1 MSVINQMLRDLQQ
14 QKKDAEAAKQDSLGP
29 KKTGRVPYLPLP
41 LVVGGATL
49 ALLSLAWWL
58 SGAISDTMPGF
69 EPASK
74 PSTPREVVATEQI
87 PVTEKISPATEPD
100 QLTKA
105 EREAEPPVPKA
116 ASEPVGEEVSAVAK
130 AQTVPVTPVEKPPVV
145 KPVVVTP
152 APVAPAASEPVVEK
166 VSAVAKAQPV
176 PVKSVEKPPVVKPA
190 AITPAP
196 GAPAASEPV
205 VEKASAVAK
214 AQPVPVKSVEKAP
227 VVKKAAAKPV
237 PVAKPSDSM
246 AVIPKQVKESSGVS
260 AKKPAVQSSSEQ
272 IPAKPEVAT
281 QKRLHPD
288 ALPGAIMSSSNNLVE
303 TNNMHRPSRS
313 QATTPYGMAEE
324 AYLDG
329 KWALAQKRSGLAVKS
344 LQEALTFYPGH
355 LQARELLVE
364 IFVKQGKAGE
374 AMFLLSEG
382 LEIAPDY
389 IVFKEKYSRL
399 LMDQG
404 DFDAAIK
411 VMMKGGLP
419 TVQGDPEAHVLL
431 ASLYR
436 RLGEPF
442 LAAQTYRNLLVA
454 WPQRG
459 AFWVGLGGALEE
471 QRLSEEAALC
481 YQRALKTKD
490 LSPDLK
496 HSAEKRLSLLN

>member
-1 MSVINQMLRDLQQ
+1 V
-14 QKKDAEAAKQDSLGP
+14 
-29 KKTGRVPYLPLP
+29 
-41 LVVGGATL
+41 
-49 ALLSLAWWL
+49 
-58 SGAISDTMPGF
+58 
-69 EPASK
+69 
-74 PSTPREVVATEQI
+74 VVAPT
-87 PVTEKISPATEPD
+87 
-100 QLTKA
+100 
-105 EREAEPPVPKA
+105 
-116 ASEPVGEEVSAVAK
+116 ASEPVVEKIPAVAK
-130 AQTVPVTPVEKPPVV
+130 VQPVPVASVEKPPVV
-145 KPVVVTP
+145 KQAAGTP
-152 APVAPAASEPVVEK
+152 APVAPTASEPVVEK
-166 VSAVAKAQPV
+166 IPAVAKAQPV
-176 PVKSVEKPPVVKPA
+176 PVASVEKPPVVKQAAVTPVVVAPIASEPAVEKSPAVAKARPVPVTSVEKPPVVKPA
-190 AITPAP
+190 A
-196 GAPAASEPV
+196 
-205 VEKASAVAK
+205 
-214 AQPVPVKSVEKAP
+214 
-227 VVKKAAAKPV
+227 AKPR
-237 PVAKPSDSM
+237 PVAKSSDSM
-246 AVIPKQVKESSGVS
+246 ATISKQVKESSGMS
-260 AKKPAVQSSSEQ
+260 AKTVAVQSSSEQ
-272 IPAKPEVAT
+272 IPGKVEVAP

-303 TNNMHRPSRS
+303 TNNMDRPSRS

-329 KWALAQKRSGLAVKS
+329 KWALAQERSGLAVKS
-344 LQEALTFYPGH
+344 LQEALTLYPGH

-364 IFVKQGKAGE
+364 IFVKDGKAGE
-374 AMFLLSEG
+374 AMFLLAEG

-471 QRLSEEAALC
+471 QRLSEEAVMC

-496 HSAEKRLSLLN
+496 YSAEKRLSLLN

>member
-166 VSAVAKAQPV
+166 V
-176 PVKSVEKPPVVKPA
+176 
-190 AITPAP
+190 
-196 GAPAASEPV
+196 
-205 VEKASAVAK
+205 SAVAK

>member
-1 MSVINQMLRDLQQ
+1 VQ
-14 QKKDAEAAKQDSLGP
+14 P
-29 KKTGRVPYLPLP
+29 
-41 LVVGGATL
+41 
-49 ALLSLAWWL
+49 
-58 SGAISDTMPGF
+58 
-69 EPASK
+69 
-74 PSTPREVVATEQI
+74 
-87 PVTEKISPATEPD
+87 
-100 QLTKA
+100 
-105 EREAEPPVPKA
+105 
-116 ASEPVGEEVSAVAK
+116 
-130 AQTVPVTPVEKPPVV
+130 VPVTP
-145 KPVVVTP
+145 
-152 APVAPAASEPVVEK
+152 
-166 VSAVAKAQPV
+166 
-176 PVKSVEKPPVVKPA
+176 
-190 AITPAP
+190 
-196 GAPAASEPV
+196 
-205 VEKASAVAK
+205 
-214 AQPVPVKSVEKAP
+214 VEKAP
-227 VVKKAAAKPV
+227 VVKKAAAKPM
-237 PVAKPSDSM
+237 PVAESSDLT
-246 AVIPKQVKESSGVS
+246 ATIPNQVKESSGVS
-260 AKKPAVQSSSEQ
+260 VKAPAVQNSSGQ
-272 IPAKPEVAT
+272 IPAKVEVST

-288 ALPGAIMSSSNNLVE
+288 ALPGAVMSSNNLVE
-303 TNNMHRPSRS
+303 TSNMHRPSRS
-313 QATTPYGMAEE
+313 QATTPYGMAKE

-364 IFVKQGKAGE
+364 IFVKEGKAGE
-374 AMFLLSEG
+374 AMFLLAEG

-419 TVQGDPEAHVLL
+419 TVQDDPEAHVLL

-459 AFWVGLGGALEE
+459 AFWIGLGGALEE
-471 QRLSEEAALC
+471 QRLSEEAIVC

>member
-227 VVKKAAAKPV
+227 VVKKAVAKPV
-237 PVAKPSDSM
+237 PVAK
-246 AVIPKQVKESSGVS
+246 SSGVS
-260 AKKPAVQSSSEQ
+260 AKKPAVQISSEQ
-272 IPAKPEVAT
+272 IPDKLEVAT

-288 ALPGAIMSSSNNLVE
+288 ALPGAIMSSGNNLVE
-303 TNNMHRPSRS
+303 TKNMHRPSRS

-329 KWALAQKRSGLAVKS
+329 KWALAQKSSGLAVKS
-344 LQEALTFYPGH
+344 LQEALSFYPGH

-374 AMFLLSEG
+374 AMFLLAEG

-419 TVQGDPEAHVLL
+419 TVQDDPEAHVLL

-471 QRLSEEAALC
+471 QRLSEEAAVC
-481 YQRALKTKD
+481 YQRALKTND
-490 LSPDLK
+490 LSSDLK